1 MHITVSGVGRA
12 SNGFVAGGVRD
23 EELAVE
29 FLAKPGQVHRGHGCE
44 GREVEASRA

>member
-1 MHITVSGVGRA
+1 MHTTICGVGRA

-29 FLAKPGQVHRGHGCE
+29 FLAKPGQVHHGFE
-44 GREVEASRA
+44 GRKVRASRA

>member
-1 MHITVSGVGRA
+1 MNISVSGVGRA
-12 SNGFVAGGVRD
+12 SNGFVAGEVRD

-29 FLAKPGQVHRGHGCE
+29 FLAKPGQVHHGYE

>member
-1 MHITVSGVGRA
+1 MHITICGVGSA

-29 FLAKPGQVHRGHGCE
+29 FLAKPDQVRHGAE
-44 GREVEASRA
+44 DMEVEASRA

>member
-1 MHITVSGVGRA
+1 MSVESNASIVGRA

-29 FLAKPGQVHRGHGCE
+29 FLAKPGHVDHGCE
-44 GREVEASRA
+44 GREVEASQA